1 MLSHDL
7 EVISARLTLLGW
19 KPVKYRWVRTLYR
32 DFTARRRGEGSRVP
46 SSGWLY
52 GLSDGTQIVGTK
64 YGNVRP
70 EPVRI
75 VPDDMEIVDVEW
87 WKIGEMVLRSLAA
100 TVDIEGYG
108 GGFDGGYDDA

>member
-19 KPVKYRWVRTLYR
+19 KPIKYRWMRTVYR
-32 DFTARRRGEGSRVP
+32 DFSARQRGEVSRVP
-46 SSGWLY
+46 SSGWTY
-52 GLSDGTQIVGTK
+52 GLSDGMQIIGSGR
-64 YGNVRP
+64 GNIRAGST
-70 EPVRI
+70 RI

-87 WKIGEMVLRSLAA
+87 WKIGEMVLRALAA